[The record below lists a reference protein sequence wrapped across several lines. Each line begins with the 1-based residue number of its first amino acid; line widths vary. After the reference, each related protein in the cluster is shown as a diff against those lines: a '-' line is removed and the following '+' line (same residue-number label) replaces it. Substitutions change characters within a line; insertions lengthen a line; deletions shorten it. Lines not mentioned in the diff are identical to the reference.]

1 MPLPYM
7 TTHVLERNDVRVVVG
22 EFGAHVQRWSDGT
35 GDLLFL
41 SSRAVLDGSKAI
53 RGGVPICWPWF
64 GPHRTNPM
72 SPAHGFAR
80 LSTWRTLEV
89 SKTKV
94 TLELSDKD
102 VDEALL
108 SGFSDF
114 CLRYSV
120 ELVDDDRL
128 NLNLV
133 VRNTGERELPPT
145 TLALHSYF
153 RVAPESVE
161 VRLNA
166 SDVRYIDQLRGDAE
180 LLTNAEGVFARFGK
194 EEVDLIA
201 HDVPATVDIVDK
213 ASCRKFVIESEGL
226 PDAVLWN
233 PYIKKAASL
242 ADFADEEWQCMVCVE
257 SANIQRPIVVGPGEF
272 WRCAVTFRRWKSA
285 ET

>member
-1 MPLPYM
+1 M
-7 TTHVLERNDVRVVVG
+7 TTHVLGRNDARVTVS
-22 EFGAHVQRWSDGT
+22 EFGAHVLRWTVDG
-35 GDLLFL
+35 DELLFL
-41 SSRAVLDGSKAI
+41 SSKAVMDGTKAI

-64 GPHRTNPM
+64 GPHGNGL

-89 SKTKV
+89 SETKV
-94 TLELSDKD
+94 TLELTERD
-102 VDEALL
+102 VDDALL
-108 SGFSDF
+108 AGFSAF

-120 ELVDDDRL
+120 EIVDDDRL
-128 NLNLV
+128 KLALV
-133 VRNTGERELPPT
+133 VKNTGERDLPPT

-166 SDVRYIDQLRGDAE
+166 NDVRYIDQLRGGRPLIKRD
-180 LLTNAEGVFARFGK
+180 GVFSSFGK

-201 HDVPATVDIVDK
+201 LDVPASVDIVDS
-213 ASCRKFVIESEGL
+213 ASSRKLTIESTGL

-233 PYIKKAASL
+233 PYVKKAASMV
-242 ADFADEEWQCMVCVE
+242 DFGDDEWQCMVCVE
-257 SANIQRPIVVGPGEF
+257 SANIHRPVIVQPGEDYK
-272 WRCAVTFRRWKSA
+272 CAVTFRSWKGA

>member
-1 MPLPYM
+1 MPTL
-7 TTHVLERNDVRVVVG
+7 TRNNVRVVVS
-22 EFGAHVQRWSDGT
+22 EFCAHVQRWSDEI
-35 GDLLFL
+35 DDMLFL

-64 GPHRTNPM
+64 GAHRTNP
-72 SPAHGFAR
+72 SQFPAHGFAR

-94 TLELSDKD
+94 TLELTDKD

-108 SGFSDF
+108 AGFSGRF

-120 ELVDDDRL
+120 EIVDDDRL
-128 NLNLV
+128 ELNLV
-133 VRNTGERELPPT
+133 VRNTGERELPPM

-161 VRLNA
+161 VRINA
-166 SDVRYIDQLRGDAE
+166 TDVRYIDQLNRDAGP
-180 LLTNAEGVFARFGK
+180 LTNDDGVFARFGK

-201 HDVPATVDIVDK
+201 LDVPATVDIVDK
-213 ASCRKFVIESEGL
+213 ASGRKLAIQSQGL

-233 PYIKKAASL
+233 PYIKKAASM
-242 ADFADEEWQCMVCVE
+242 ADFGDDEWQCMVCVE
-257 SANIQRPIVVGPGEF
+257 SANIQSPVILGPGED
-272 WRCAVTFRRWKSA
+272 WRCAVTFHRWDRLA
-285 ET
+285 LVT